1 MMGNKTKTTATEH
14 EARPALAPKLPFP
27 EFRAAMAVADPCNN
41 VFLHQAHRM
50 P

>member
-27 EFRAAMAVADPCNN
+27 EFRAAMAVTDPCSN
-41 VFLHQAHRM
+41 VFLPQM
-50 P
+50 YSMS

>member
-1 MMGNKTKTTATEH
+1 MMSHKTNATIAEH

-27 EFRAAMAVADPCNN
+27 EFWTAMAVADPCNN
-41 VFLHQAHRM
+41 VFLHQTHRM